1 MSLLSIHPDT
11 QSAQAVLFHDHEQIA
26 NELARVGVLF
36 ERWVANRPLSQEA
49 GQDEV
54 LDAYRMEVDRLI
66 DQYEFQSSDVVSITP
81 DHPQKDQF
89 RAKFL
94 NEHTH
99 DEFEVRFFVEGR
111 GLFYLH
117 VDERVHIVLCEQGDL
132 ISVPA
137 GVKHWFDMG
146 TAPDFKCIRLFTN
159 PEGWVA
165 NFTGDD
171 IASRFPNFERYLSC
185 YL

>member
-11 QSAQAVLFHDHEQIA
+11 QPAQAVVFNDHAQIA
-26 NELARVGVLF
+26 DELARVGILF
-36 ERWVANRPLSQEA
+36 ERWVANRPLSKEA
-49 GQDEV
+49 RQDEV
-54 LDAYRMEVDRLI
+54 LEAYRVEVDRLI
-66 DQYEFQSSDVVSITP
+66 DQYEFQSSDVVSLTP

-89 RAKFL
+89 RARFL

-146 TAPDFKCIRLFTN
+146 AAPDFKCIRLFTN

-165 NFTGDD
+165 HFTGND
-171 IASRFPNFERYLSC
+171 IASRFPDFERYLSC